1 MSEFKRALT
10 VTFSAAAIGVG
21 SFAAAQEMSENYE
34 RAVSDCVERT
44 GKDRDECKIGGEAGS
59 DYSGVVMMV
68 GGISLLAAAGGAYR
82 TFDAIDE
89 PATSPQA
96 PTETPE

>member
-1 MSEFKRALT
+1 MSEFKRALA
-10 VTFSAAAIGVG
+10 VTTSAVVIGVG
-21 SFAAAQEMSENYE
+21 ALTVSQEMSESYE

-44 GKDRDECKIGGEAGS
+44 GQDRNECKIGGEAGS

-82 TFDAIDE
+82 TFDAIDR
-89 PATSPQA
+89 PATSSEHQ
-96 PTETPE
+96 